1 VEITIEMLL
10 KEILRLQ
17 STHSALVEVLMR
29 DYNIKLP
36 PDYLDL
42 FHKYQMEFAPRLG
55 LQINPTE
62 LSSQEPTIYHQ
73 LRLVRK
79 DTD

>member
-1 VEITIEMLL
+1 MEITIEMLL

-17 STHSALVEVLMR
+17 ATQTALAEVLMR

-36 PDYLDL
+36 PDWIDL
-42 FHKYQMEFAPRLG
+42 FHKYQIEYAPRLG
-55 LQINPTE
+55 LQIIPHE
-62 LSSQEPTIYHQ
+62 MSSQEPMLKPN

-79 DTD
+79 EDE